1 MRVVQFTF
9 DSKFM
14 PEDPENL
21 IIYTGTHD
29 NQTIRGWV
37 AEQPEKEK
45 VKIRKY
51 FKKNNYRY
59 PVLSENF
66 IAYAMDSK
74 AEYAIVPMC
83 DVLNLTAVARLNTPG
98 TVGYPNWAWRMTGF
112 GKFEDKIS
120 FLKKC
125 VRNSKR

>member
-1 MRVVQFTF
+1 MTKSLERI
-9 DSKFM
+9 S
-14 PEDPENL
+14 
-21 IIYTGTHD
+21 
-29 NQTIRGWV
+29 QTT
-37 AEQPEKEK
+37 
-45 VKIRKY
+45 
-51 FKKNNYRY
+51 KNNYRY

-66 IAYAMDSK
+66 IAYSMDSK
-74 AEYAIVPMC
+74 AEYAIIPMC
-83 DVLNLTAVARLNTPG
+83 DVLNLTAAARLNTPG